1 MNLVL
6 GFEIWSSNFELFLLF
21 EEDDKILV
29 SKSNKLEYL
38 MSHMG
43 NSKLNQPKI
52 WFYQNLRIHN
62 NNRDV
67 LFEYHRAGVPFSWA
81 VRPVRSLSTL

>member
-52 WFYQNLRIHN
+52 WFYQNRKNTHQQYIVATIKRI
-62 NNRDV
+62 
-67 LFEYHRAGVPFSWA
+67 
-81 VRPVRSLSTL
+81 